1 MAYRQQIGSDNPGCI
16 IILVDQSMGGVY
28 GSGTE
33 EKKDVVARAV
43 NRAIDELVTF
53 NTNGKEIKDR
63 CHVSVIGYSDE
74 VNRVIEG
81 MISEIGESPE
91 RFETVQKKESDGTGG
106 LVEIEVQM
114 PIWLEPERKFG
125 TLMDEAFEQ
134 AYDIA
139 REWCVNH
146 PDSFPPIVI
155 NITDGAPTNPDATQD
170 AAKRVME
177 LETVDGNVLV
187 FNIHIPDDTSGR
199 KVIFP
204 HSTEEL
210 GGDAYANFLFNI
222 SSVLP
227 ESLVDE
233 FVGLRSNARYFSYYN
248 VSTEF
253 DLRSNARYFGYNV
266 SETDLI
272 RLLNFASAGLCGHSI
287 GAGLYILT
295 M

>member
-1 MAYRQQIGSDNPGCI
+1 M
-16 IILVDQSMGGVY
+16 
-28 GSGTE
+28 
-33 EKKDVVARAV
+33 
-43 NRAIDELVTF
+43 
-53 NTNGKEIKDR
+53 
-63 CHVSVIGYSDE
+63 SVIGYSDE

-81 MISEIGESPE
+81 MISEIGESPT
-91 RFETVQKKESDGTGG
+91 RFETVQKKESDGAGG
-106 LVEIEVQM
+106 LVDIEVQM
-114 PIWLEPERKFG
+114 PIWLEPKAENG
-125 TLMDEAFEQ
+125 TPMHTAFEQ

-139 REWCVNH
+139 QMWCTKH
-146 PDSFPPIVI
+146 PNSFPPIVI
-155 NITDGAPTNPDATQD
+155 NITDGAPTKLDATQD

-177 LETVDGNVLV
+177 LDTVDGNVLV
-187 FNIHIPDDTSGR
+187 FNIHIPDSDDARS
-199 KVIFP
+199 VILP
-204 HSTEEL
+204 HSENQLE
-210 GGDAYANFLFNI
+210 GDPYANFLFNI

-272 RLLNFASAGLCGHSI
+272 RLMNFASAGLCGHSI